1 MDRLGL
7 TPASTLDEVEGA
19 LLRRLPGLP
28 AGVFESDLTAGLRA
42 HFEATATP
50 AEPAMAYRS
59 WDDCMMQ
66 NGVLPASLFLIG
78 VVFGFGLLA
87 ELASG
92 GAVTPPNAMDNP
104 GDGHPPY
111 RSLRRAAC
119 RPRSVP

>member
-1 MDRLGL
+1 M
-7 TPASTLDEVEGA
+7 
-19 LLRRLPGLP
+19 
-28 AGVFESDLTAGLRA
+28 AGLRA

-59 WDDCMMQ
+59 WDDCVMQ

-92 GAVTPPNAMDNP
+92 GASTPQRN
-104 GDGHPPY
+104 G
-111 RSLRRAAC
+111 
-119 RPRSVP
+119 